1 MHSRI
6 FQASTKPIQ
15 EYEYLSESDYWEHWF
30 LNSVADYV
38 VDSDDRN
45 EDIEW
50 LKECARGY
58 TVDCDENGDYF
69 VITSKV
75 EYFKNAFKNF
85 TELLGKIKDYTIE
98 NFAAGMHEMWGL
110 QNAYEEK
117 FGFYVDM
124 HGELMSFDSFVRHCT
139 EGEKYYIGGTLD
151 FHC

>member
-6 FQASTKPIQ
+6 FQASTKPIK

-50 LKECARGY
+50 LKDCAQGY
-58 TVDCDENGDYF
+58 IVDHDENGEYF

-75 EYFKNAFKNF
+75 EYFENAFKNF
-85 TELLGKIKDYTIE
+85 TELLDKIKNYTIE
-98 NFAAGMHEMWGL
+98 NFVAGIHEMWGL
-110 QNAYEEK
+110 KNAYEEK

-124 HGELMSFDSFVRHCT
+124 RGELMSFDSFVRHCT

-151 FHC
+151 YHA